1 VRAGFLSTRPAASGR
16 HASLN
21 LDVVRRL
28 LQPNTTHGHTRRAI
42 DPRTRVELSPR
53 YSPAP
58 TDASCVGR
66 CRCVAAPWACEPRPA
81 RAGFRTSR
89 SACAEEAGH
98 GPEHSSEGERAL
110 LTMSRVPSS
119 WCPGHPGR
127 RFDSS
132 PGLDDP
138 TLPRPGL
145 DSPRMRPREGPH
157 RRKNRGAFGCDG
169 TLTRAGDCS
178 PVRARTAAPSR
189 CLRGGFAREHAR
201 LCCRPIP
208 APSSDEDSTGGA
220 TRPAGPRGSK
230 PLWNYES

>member
-1 VRAGFLSTRPAASGR
+1 
-16 HASLN
+16 LN

-28 LQPNTTHGHTRRAI
+28 LQPNTTREHTRRAI

-89 SACAEEAGH
+89 SACAEGAGH

-119 WCPGHPGR
+119 WCSGHPGR
-127 RFDSS
+127 RLDSS

-138 TLPRPGL
+138 TLLRSGL
-145 DSPRMRPREGPH
+145 DPPRMRPREGPH
-157 RRKNRGAFGCDG
+157 RRKDRGAFDCDG
-169 TLTRAGDCS
+169 TLTRPGDCS
-178 PVRARTAAPSR
+178 LVRAWTAAPSR
-189 CLRGGFAREHAR
+189 RLVGGFAREHAR
-201 LCCRPIP
+201 LLLPP
-208 APSSDEDSTGGA
+208 
-220 TRPAGPRGSK
+220 
-230 PLWNYES
+230 